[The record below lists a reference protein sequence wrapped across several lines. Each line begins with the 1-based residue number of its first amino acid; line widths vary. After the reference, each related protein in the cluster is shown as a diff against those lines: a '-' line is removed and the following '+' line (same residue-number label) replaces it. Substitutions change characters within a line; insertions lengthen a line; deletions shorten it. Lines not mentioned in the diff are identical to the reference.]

1 MNNYTEGSDY
11 IFWLTS
17 KEKHGMIENRN
28 KNYADLCD

>member
-1 MNNYTEGSDY
+1 MNKYTDYDY